1 MHQSVNPKLTKAK
14 HLGSVWNALR
24 SSLIFDVATVVGAG
38 CKMGT
43 VTETVVWH

>member
-24 SSLIFDVATVVGAG
+24 SSLIFDVATVGGSKVQDGD
-38 CKMGT
+38 C
-43 VTETVVWH
+43 H